1 MDTLVNLQAFLA
13 TADAAGFSAAARKLN
28 VSTSVVAKRVTQ
40 LEAQIGTAL
49 FHRSTRHLKLT
60 VAGQQ
65 YVQRARGVVADVGDL
80 LSRMGEK
87 GHDLVDHLRIKAP
100 TSLTIARLADVFAA
114 FQTQNPRLKLEI
126 VLIDRPVDPVTEGF
140 DIAIGAFP
148 HSFGGVVDEPLC
160 SLKRLL
166 CASPAYLKAHGVP
179 QHPRDLVDHRCLSF
193 LPTGSEWMFDGPRGR
208 ITIQV
213 RPLLSSNEGHVLV
226 KSAIAGNGI
235 AFISHY
241 LVDDALRTGALQ
253 VLLPDFPI
261 PELWVKATIPER
273 RVNAAAVQALL
284 RQLRSSPSLMGS

>member
-1 MDTLVNLQAFLA
+1 MDILVNLQAFLA
-13 TADAAGFSAAARKLN
+13 TADAGGFSAAARKLN

-40 LEAQIGTAL
+40 LEARIGIAL
-49 FHRSTRHLKLT
+49 FHRSTRQLRLT

-65 YVQRARGVVADVGDL
+65 YVHRARSVVADVGDL

-100 TSLTIARLADVFAA
+100 TSLTIARLADVFSA

-160 SLKRLL
+160 QLKRLL
-166 CASPAYLKAHGVP
+166 CASPAYLMAHGMP
-179 QHPRDLVDHRCLSF
+179 RHPRDLVDHQCLSF
-193 LPTGSEWMFDGPRGR
+193 LPTGSEWVFDGPRGR
-208 ITIQV
+208 ISIQV
-213 RPLLSSNEGHVLV
+213 RPILSSNEGHVLV

-241 LVDDALRTGALQ
+241 LADEALRLGTLQ
-253 VLLPDFPI
+253 VVLPDFPI
-261 PELWVKATIPER
+261 PELWVKATVPER

-284 RQLRSSPSLMGS
+284 RQLKSSLSSL

>member
-1 MDTLVNLQAFLA
+1 MDTLTNLQAFLA
-13 TADAAGFSAAARKLN
+13 SADAGGFSAAARKLN
-28 VSTSVVAKRVTQ
+28 VSTSVVSKRVTQ
-40 LEAQIGTAL
+40 LEAQIGIAL
-49 FHRSTRHLKLT
+49 FRRSTRQLRLT
-60 VAGQQ
+60 EAGQQ
-65 YVQRARGVVADVGDL
+65 YLHRARGVVADVGDL
-80 LSRMGEK
+80 LARMGEK
-87 GHDLVDHLRIKAP
+87 DRDLVDHLRIKAP
-100 TSLTIARLADVFAA
+100 TSLTIARLADAFSA

-166 CASPAYLKAHGVP
+166 CASPAYLAAYGVP
-179 QHPRDLVDHRCLSF
+179 QHPRDLVEHRCLSF
-193 LPTGSEWMFDGPRGR
+193 LPTGSEWVFDGPRGR
-208 ITIQV
+208 TSIQV

-241 LVDDALRTGALQ
+241 LAADALSSGTLQ
-253 VLLPDFPI
+253 AVLPDFQI

-284 RQLRSSPSLMGS
+284 QQLRRSLSPAL